1 MTWEALGQRVEADV
15 GFYPFS
21 CLGPVV
27 SCLNEEDRT
36 LEQYENKRSNAENRF
51 SFFPRSMVA
60 GTLMP
65 NPVCGDFSVV
75 RDISA

>member
-1 MTWEALGQRVEADV
+1 
-15 GFYPFS
+15 
-21 CLGPVV
+21 VV